1 MYADTRF
8 PLFTQPP
15 CCGFRSDIPHLV
27 SERGCAM
34 TEDVSP
40 PRNLG
45 AEQGLL
51 GAVLLDNGLLEHSG
65 GLLPDHFFEPIH
77 AELWRTISEIISGN
91 GRADPVTLRSHVET
105 WQNIGERTPSQYLGF
120 LARVGC
126 VPASF
131 GAYAAE
137 IRRMS
142 LRRQIAV
149 LAEGAAASALD
160 VSTGDKF
167 EADMRAVIANLE
179 ALLREGA
186 RSRELAFAQAF
197 DEAMKQADAAYE
209 RQGGLAGLP
218 TGLADLDRKMG
229 GLQKSDLVVLAGRPA
244 MGKEQ
249 AIDAPV
255 LMRDGTW
262 KKMGELRLGD
272 ELASVDWR
280 SSRVAGIF
288 PQGVKQLFTVTFS
301 DGRTAE
307 AGADHLWRVYCR
319 HWERPRIMKTSDV
332 AQKLNARRYQGRMW
346 VDLVSGD
353 FGAVAPAAV
362 LDPYTL
368 GTLIANGGLTTGVKF
383 TTPYVEIVEE
393 VGRSIAAHG
402 ASVRAAYKLTHQV
415 LGVSGDNFVL
425 KELRRLNLF
434 GLKSTE
440 KFIPPEY
447 FTYDAPSRL
456 RLLAGLIDGD
466 GWVEKFGA
474 LRYATSSPRLAVD
487 VARLVRSLGGIATTS
502 IKHPKYQSHG
512 EKCDGLPSYVINMT
526 APRLAHYL
534 AVPEKKRRLSAS
546 RLTSNR
552 RLTIKSVEPSR
563 MIEAQCIRVTH
574 PEALYVTNDYVV
586 THNTAMAANIAVTT
600 ARGAGHDPRTGESY
614 RPRHV
619 HFFSQEMSA
628 VQLAMRVISEL
639 TEVPSDKLRRGEV
652 TEGQIT
658 AIHRRREEL
667 SRIPMTID
675 ETGGITLSA
684 LAQKARRIKRRYD
697 TGLIIVDYLQ
707 LMSGGTGNQNRV
719 QEITA
724 ITTGLKALA
733 KELDVPIIALSQLS
747 RRVEERS
754 DKRPQL
760 SDLRESGSIEQ
771 DADVVLFVYR
781 DDYYLSREEPDD
793 TDFEAHLKWEERIR
807 NATGKAEV
815 IIAKHRHAPT
825 GLVELSF
832 QAELTKFGN
841 LAKGTQA

>member
-1 MYADTRF
+1 M
-8 PLFTQPP
+8 Q
-15 CCGFRSDIPHLV
+15 I
-27 SERGCAM
+27 E
-34 TEDVSP
+34 SP
-40 PRNLG
+40 PHNIG
-45 AEQGLL
+45 AEQGLI
-51 GAVLLDNGLLEHSG
+51 GAVLLDNRLHEHVADIQ
-65 GLLPDHFFEPIH
+65 PDHFFDPLHEQ
-77 AELWRTISEIISGN
+77 LWRLICDVLAGN
-91 GRADPVTLRSHVET
+91 GRADPVTLRPHIKE
-105 WQNIGERTPSQYLGF
+105 WRLIGDMTPYAYLGH
-120 LARVGC
+120 LAANGC
-126 VPASF
+126 SAASL

-137 IRRMS
+137 VRRMA
-142 LRRQIAV
+142 LRRRVAV
-149 LAEGAAASALD
+149 LATDAAGQALD

-218 TGLADLDRKMG
+218 TGLSDLDRKMG
-229 GLQKSDLVVLAGRPA
+229 GLQKSDLIVLAGRPA
-244 MGKEQ
+244 MGK
-249 AIDAPV
+249 
-255 LMRDGTW
+255 
-262 KKMGELRLGD
+262 
-272 ELASVDWR
+272 
-280 SSRVAGIF
+280 
-288 PQGVKQLFTVTFS
+288 
-301 DGRTAE
+301 
-307 AGADHLWRVYCR
+307 
-319 HWERPRIMKTSDV
+319 
-332 AQKLNARRYQGRMW
+332 
-346 VDLVSGD
+346 
-353 FGAVAPAAV
+353 
-362 LDPYTL
+362 
-368 GTLIANGGLTTGVKF
+368 
-383 TTPYVEIVEE
+383 
-393 VGRSIAAHG
+393 
-402 ASVRAAYKLTHQV
+402 
-415 LGVSGDNFVL
+415 
-425 KELRRLNLF
+425 
-434 GLKSTE
+434 
-440 KFIPPEY
+440 
-447 FTYDAPSRL
+447 
-456 RLLAGLIDGD
+456 
-466 GWVEKFGA
+466 
-474 LRYATSSPRLAVD
+474 
-487 VARLVRSLGGIATTS
+487 
-502 IKHPKYQSHG
+502 
-512 EKCDGLPSYVINMT
+512 
-526 APRLAHYL
+526 
-534 AVPEKKRRLSAS
+534 
-546 RLTSNR
+546 
-552 RLTIKSVEPSR
+552 
-563 MIEAQCIRVTH
+563 
-574 PEALYVTNDYVV
+574 
-586 THNTAMAANIAVTT
+586 TAMAANIAVTT

-628 VQLAMRVISEL
+628 VQLALRVISEL

-658 AIHRRREEL
+658 SIHRRREEL
-667 SRIPMTID
+667 SRLPMTID

-707 LMSGGTGNQNRV
+707 LMSGGSGNQNRV

-832 QAELTKFGN
+832 QAELTRFGN
-841 LAKGTQA
+841 LAREQVHG